1 LLSLTAFA
9 AFNAVFAHGFSP
21 CSWLL
26 TALMAVHHAHRNVPI
41 KTILLIVSAENIL
54 SFYLGRHAVEF

>member
-1 LLSLTAFA
+1 
-9 AFNAVFAHGFSP
+9 
-21 CSWLL
+21 
-26 TALMAVHHAHRNVPI
+26 MAVHHAHRNVPI